1 MSIYRLVYGSN
12 YALKSS
18 GAALAADLKRILA
31 SAIRHNPANGISG
44 GLVFSHN
51 HFVQV
56 LEGPQPAVE
65 NTFSRIQLDP
75 SHTQVIQVEAKP
87 IAQRMFGAWSMG
99 YVGNAALF
107 GTLSQSLTAD
117 GAIDPRRIDVEDL
130 VASVHHLVQT
140 EMHMAS
146 TASLAASQTAA

>member
-18 GAALAADLKRILA
+18 GAALAADLKRILG
-31 SAIRHNPANGISG
+31 SAIHHNLANGISG

-65 NTFSRIQLDP
+65 STFSRIQIDP
-75 SHTQVIQVEAKP
+75 SHTRVIQVEAKP
-87 IAQRMFGAWSMG
+87 IPQRMFGAWSMG
-99 YVGNAALF
+99 YAGNAALF

-146 TASLAASQTAA
+146 TASLAAPTAA

>member
-1 MSIYRLVYGSN
+1 
-12 YALKSS
+12 
-18 GAALAADLKRILA
+18 
-31 SAIRHNPANGISG
+31 
-44 GLVFSHN
+44 
-51 HFVQV
+51 
-56 LEGPQPAVE
+56 
-65 NTFSRIQLDP
+65 
-75 SHTQVIQVEAKP
+75 
-87 IAQRMFGAWSMG
+87 MG

-146 TASLAASQTAA
+146 SASLAASQTAA